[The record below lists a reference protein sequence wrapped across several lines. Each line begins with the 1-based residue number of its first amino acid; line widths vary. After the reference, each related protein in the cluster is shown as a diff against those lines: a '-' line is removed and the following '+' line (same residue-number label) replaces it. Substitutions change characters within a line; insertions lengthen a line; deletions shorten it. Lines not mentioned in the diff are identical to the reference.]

1 MLLCCAHQGTDALH
15 LLAGGG
21 LTPLAASKIKH
32 GLAAAQQAGGAR
44 NQGIQRIKKRRVGR
58 RELDLRVLVCA

>member
-21 LTPLAASKIKH
+21 LTPRAASKIRH
-32 GLAAAQQAGGAR
+32 GLVAAEQAGGAR
-44 NQGIQRIKKRRVGR
+44 NEGIQRIKKSRVGR
-58 RELDLRVLVCA
+58 RKLDLGVFVCA